1 MYMPCD
7 GETASL
13 ISNEMS
19 FKYLVNLYDEL
30 PVIKGL
36 LLQSTGL
43 F

>member
-1 MYMPCD
+1 MPCN
-7 GETASL
+7 GGAASL
-13 ISNEMS
+13 TLNKMS